1 MAFSDS
7 EERIFNKILETV
19 EGEVEVEQLE
29 YPAKDILTFPGLE
42 LRIREQEVYHNNTMI
57 PLSHYEFSTL
67 LYLAKHPNWVFS
79 KEQIYTAVWKAP
91 GDGGAAVPNIIC
103 QIRHKIGEGYIETVV
118 GSGYKFIG

>member
-19 EGEVEVEQLE
+19 EEEME
-29 YPAKDILTFPGLE
+29 
-42 LRIREQEVYHNNTMI
+42 
-57 PLSHYEFSTL
+57 
-67 LYLAKHPNWVFS
+67 AKHPNRVFS

-91 GDGGAAVPNIIC
+91 GDGGAVVPNVIC
-103 QIRHKIGEGYIETVV
+103 QIRYKIGEGYIETVV